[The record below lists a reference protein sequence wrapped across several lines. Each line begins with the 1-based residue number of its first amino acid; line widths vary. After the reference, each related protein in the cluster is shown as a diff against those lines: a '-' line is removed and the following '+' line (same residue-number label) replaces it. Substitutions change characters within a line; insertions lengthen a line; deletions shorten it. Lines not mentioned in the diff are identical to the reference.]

1 MPLSMRSQSA
11 TNRLFRGWFAIA
23 APPAAA
29 ADAPRKERELTRKGR
44 FISLVVLIIIVLN
57 IPVYFMG
64 DGLILNTPLS
74 VCILLLCIGLVL
86 NRMGKTR
93 LAGILTVATLELNMC
108 TYLIMSGLT
117 PPGFTPMDIAACY
130 MLLEPT
136 LIAIA
141 LFPPKITL
149 PLGLFNSLFI
159 LTILA
164 FLPKTPDLMS
174 VISMNPLAVFYVPIS
189 NMIIV
194 TLVSILWASSTMREM
209 KRADRAEEVNKLTQA
224 LAIRQQLALQEK
236 QQLEASIQKISAIH
250 AQVVDGNYQVRVP
263 IDQQDALLSISATIN
278 ELLTQLQHKQG
289 VENAVMQAFQD
300 IQQAKQQGKPIQ
312 PRKTGTIVDELLAEA
327 TATQPSSMTT
337 PQHTPW
343 HPITPPLLNLPG
355 YINTPREQPVYK
367 KHP

>member
-1 MPLSMRSQSA
+1 
-11 TNRLFRGWFAIA
+11 
-23 APPAAA
+23 
-29 ADAPRKERELTRKGR
+29 
-44 FISLVVLIIIVLN
+44 
-57 IPVYFMG
+57 
-64 DGLILNTPLS
+64 
-74 VCILLLCIGLVL
+74 
-86 NRMGKTR
+86 
-93 LAGILTVATLELNMC
+93 
-108 TYLIMSGLT
+108 
-117 PPGFTPMDIAACY
+117 
-130 MLLEPT
+130 
-136 LIAIA
+136 
-141 LFPPKITL
+141 
-149 PLGLFNSLFI
+149 
-159 LTILA
+159 
-164 FLPKTPDLMS
+164 
-174 VISMNPLAVFYVPIS
+174 MNPLAVFYVPIS